1 MAFVVA
7 DRVAETS
14 TTTGTGT
21 YTLAGAKAGYRSF
34 AAIGNANVTF
44 YVATDGTDWEVG
56 VGTYTASGTTLART
70 AILASSNANAAVDW
84 GAGTKDIAATN
95 PAARSFWNL
104 GAGLVKGD
112 GAGTV
117 SAVPISSF
125 AEGLLDDTSAG
136 AMRATL
142 DLEPGTD
149 VMGYDAELAAIAGL
163 TSAANKGI
171 LFTGLG
177 TASLIDITTTA
188 QGLLDDTSAGAMR
201 ATLGFTTSDLSAF
214 TDPQTTD
221 YLLAFDGTTLKIISF
236 GSWFNIIGV
245 LTQFTGAID
254 GAADRLFFFES
265 GVGMQ
270 QISPDTL
277 ISGKQTI
284 FVPAGAMVSTTT
296 NGAADG
302 TTELATNDVML
313 KSKDFDTSTLE
324 KVQFSVA
331 MPKSYNGGTVTF
343 RAYWTAASGS
353 GGVAI
358 SVAARAFS
366 NDDALDQAFG
376 TAVTVTDT
384 LIAANDLHDTGESS
398 AITIAG
404 TPADHDLV
412 IFEVSRAVSNGS
424 DTLGVDMKLLGLA
437 VYFTT
442 DVRDDT

>member
-44 YVATDGTDWEVG
+44 YVATDGVDWEVG

-70 AILASSNANAAVDW
+70 AILASSNANSAVDW
-84 GAGTKDIAATN
+84 TAGTRDIAATN

-104 GAGLVKGD
+104 AAGLIKGD

-117 SAVPISSF
+117 SAVAVSSYI
-125 AEGLLDDTSAG
+125 ETLLDDAD
-136 AMRATL
+136 AAT
-142 DLEPGTD
+142 
-149 VMGYDAELAAIAGL
+149 A
-163 TSAANKGI
+163 
-171 LFTGLG
+171 
-177 TASLIDITTTA
+177 
-188 QGLLDDTSAGAMR
+188 R
-201 ATLGFTTSDLSAF
+201 ATLGFTTSLSAF
-214 TDPQTTD
+214 TDPQGAD
-221 YLLAFDGTTLKIISF
+221 YALAFDGTTLKIIT
-236 GSWFNIIGV
+236 FNALAG
-245 LTQFTGAID
+245 
-254 GAADRLFFFES
+254 
-265 GVGMQ
+265 
-270 QISPDTL
+270 
-277 ISGKQTI
+277 GKQTI

-324 KVQFSVA
+324 KAQFSVTL
-331 MPKSYNGGTVTF
+331 PKSYNGGTVTF
-343 RAYWTAASGS
+343 RPYWTAASGS

-358 SVAARAFS
+358 SLAARAFS
-366 NDDALDQAFG
+366 NDDPLDTAFG

-384 LIAANDLHDTGESS
+384 LITANDLHDAGESG
-398 AITIAG
+398 AVTIAG
-404 TPADHDLV
+404 TPADHDLL

-424 DTLGVDMKLLGLA
+424 DTLGVDMKLLGVA

-442 DVRDDT
+442 DVRDDA